1 MKKRR
6 PKTFSD
12 RQNHSRQDDEYY
24 DESCSAEM
32 SCRHTT
38 NKMKTAT
45 FYGDDKNHSL
55 FNIIITNITTSL

>member
-6 PKTFSD
+6 PKTSSD
-12 RQNHSRQDDEYY
+12 RQNDSRQDDEDN
-24 DESCSAEM
+24 DEICGAEM
-32 SCRHTT
+32 SCSHTT

-45 FYGDDKNHSL
+45 FYDDDKNHSL

>member
-12 RQNHSRQDDEYY
+12 RQNDSRQDDEDN
-24 DESCSAEM
+24 DESCGTEM
-32 SCRHTT
+32 SCRHIT

-45 FYGDDKNHSL
+45 FYGDDKNYSL